1 MRLAHLAISY
11 EDKTILEESQ
21 MIIPDHQFTLIKG
34 VSGCG
39 KSSLLY
45 RLALMSEDHDYTYIY
60 NNEVI
65 DIANEKTRTA
75 FRHQHIA
82 YVMQDPL
89 LFEQSDVKGNILMHA
104 AINGHHPHDEEIV
117 SYLHQVHLT
126 IPLDEPIMHLSGG
139 QRQRLAIAC
148 ALARNVDII
157 ILDEPSSALDGLHE
171 EELFH
176 MLASSPLTVIMA
188 THSTQADELCDALY
202 EIKDHQLICH
212 KCTHEEISHFQETS
226 DDLFPLY
233 FHYYLRLHRKDFL
246 ILTLILT
253 LCLSLMQFSLRQA
266 DHHFSAMQESYYH
279 LSDLAFMV
287 TKTNQHLDEGLSPFI
302 YQANTKVKPIAY
314 HYTSALLDD
323 LEVMA
328 VPLLSKRNARYLSQK
343 ESPIALSYTL
353 YQSLMKQGT
362 DLDDLSITLEIDH
375 HHYTYKGLVSILND
389 QKKSPYFKN
398 NIPYLAI
405 DPAFLKKLYKKY
417 SIHSYV
423 AYIYKEKNYDQFIT
437 DRSLIQKHYKV
448 INFFTHEKEIAS
460 LIQMTQWL
468 KIGLLALFTII
479 ILILTLTLTLMY
491 YHKHLIDDIKLSIEG
506 LPHRF
511 MLKVKSASTALQ
523 FIIALAIPILIA
535 HNQAVIS
542 VFILLITYVITILV
556 MNHTLSKLSIEKVL
570 RS

>member
-1 MRLAHLAISY
+1 MRLEHLSISY
-11 EDKTILEESQ
+11 EGKTILKESQ
-21 MIIPDHQFTLIKG
+21 MMIPEHQFTLIKG
-34 VSGCG
+34 VSGSG

-45 RLALMSEDHDYTYIY
+45 RLALMSEDDDYTYIY

-65 DIANEKTRTA
+65 DITNEKTRTA

-82 YVMQDPL
+82 YVMQEPL
-89 LFEQSDVKGNILMHA
+89 LFDQSDVKGNILMHA
-104 AINGHHPHDEEIV
+104 AINGYHPHDEEITA
-117 SYLHQVHLT
+117 YLNQVHLN
-126 IPLDEPIMHLSGG
+126 IPLNEPVMHLSGG

-148 ALARNVDII
+148 ALARCVDII

-176 MLASSPLTVIMA
+176 MLASSHLTVIMA
-188 THSTQADELCDALY
+188 THSTRADELCDALY

-212 KCTHEEISHFQETS
+212 KCAHEETSHFQETS
-226 DDLFPLY
+226 CDIFPLY
-233 FHYYLRLHRKDFL
+233 FRYYLRLHRKDFL

-253 LCLSLMQFSLRQA
+253 LCLSLMQISLRKV
-266 DHHFSAMQESYYH
+266 DHHLSSMQESYYH
-279 LSDLAFMV
+279 LSGLAFMV
-287 TKTNQHLDEGLSPFI
+287 TKTNQYLDEGLSPFT
-302 YQANTKVKPIAY
+302 YQSNTKVKPIAY
-314 HYTSALLDD
+314 HYTSAAIDN
-323 LEVMA
+323 LEIMA
-328 VPLLSKRNARYLSQK
+328 VPQISKRNSRYLSK
-343 ESPIALSYTL
+343 KKSPIALSYTL

-362 DLDDLSITLEIDH
+362 DLDDLSITLETDH
-375 HHYTYKGLVSILND
+375 HHYTYKGLASILND
-389 QKKSPYFKN
+389 QKKSPYFKK

-405 DPAFLKKLYKKY
+405 DPAFLKSLYKKY
-417 SIHSYV
+417 SIQSYV
-423 AYIYKEKNYDQFIT
+423 AYIYKEKNYDQFIS

-460 LIQMTQWL
+460 LIHITQWL

-511 MLKVKSASTALQ
+511 ILNVKSACTALQ

-535 HNQAVIS
+535 HNQVAIS
-542 VFILLITYVITILV
+542 VIILLITYVITILV